1 MAYFY
6 LDNFAPMAYTWTMV
20 GVGITVLE
28 TKAFAA
34 RAKGRMSAAEIERA
48 IETIARDPLC
58 GDLIQGTGGIR
69 HGRNSQGP
77 FCHRRPGQERRCS
90 DRLSLLQ
97 RVDAGLSSDR
107 VRQEREGQS
116 HESRAQRP
124 RSGRPGAASKLWR
137 IIMAKEAFD
146 SIMAG
151 LSDAVAYAKGDKSR
165 GTARVIEVPTVDVA
179 AARKKLG
186 LTQEG
191 FASVFRVSVGTVRNW
206 EQKRRRPE
214 GPAKVLLAMIE
225 RDPEAVLRTLHG
237 L

>member
-1 MAYFY
+1 
-6 LDNFAPMAYTWTMV
+6 
-20 GVGITVLE
+20 
-28 TKAFAA
+28 
-34 RAKGRMSAAEIERA
+34 
-48 IETIARDPLC
+48 
-58 GDLIQGTGGIR
+58 
-69 HGRNSQGP
+69 
-77 FCHRRPGQERRCS
+77 
-90 DRLSLLQ
+90 
-97 RVDAGLSSDR
+97 
-107 VRQEREGQS
+107 
-116 HESRAQRP
+116 
-124 RSGRPGAASKLWR
+124 
-137 IIMAKEAFD
+137 MAKEAFD

-165 GTARVIEVPTVDVA
+165 GTAHVVEVPTVDVA

-214 GPAKVLLAMIE
+214 GPARVLLAMIE